1 MRQILI
7 LSGKGGTGKT
17 TVASSF
23 IKLAQA
29 KLYADCDVDA
39 PNLHLVVN
47 APPETITRDYYG
59 LAKAVIDQGTCIH
72 CDRCRQECRF
82 GAIEIVDGNYR
93 VSPYLCEGCAVCDLV
108 CPADAIDMVDM
119 VDGQLMVSHDPDKV
133 REVFSTAELGIG
145 SGTTGLLVTEVKKQ
159 LYHEGAKI
167 ISNDPDEIVI
177 LDGSPGIGCPVIAST
192 SGVDLVLLVVEPSI
206 SGMSDMN
213 RIVQMARHFQL
224 EPLVCINK
232 YDTNLEKSQAIVDY
246 CQREGLELIAQIPF
260 DKEAIRAVNEGYAV
274 VDIDCPAG
282 QAIRDCYEE
291 TLARLD

>member
-23 IKLAQA
+23 IKLSQA

-47 APPETITRDYYG
+47 APEETSRSNYYG
-59 LAKAVIDQGTCIH
+59 LAKAVINPEVCIH
-72 CDRCRQECRF
+72 CDRCRRKCRF
-82 GAIEIVDGNYR
+82 HAIEIVDGNYQ

-108 CPADAIDMVDM
+108 CPADAIDMVEM
-119 VDGQLMVSHDPDKV
+119 VDGELMVSHDVDKV

-159 LYHEGAKI
+159 LYREGSKI
-167 ISNDPDEIVI
+167 ISREPDELAI

-192 SGVDLVLLVVEPSI
+192 TGVDLVLLVVEPSI

-213 RIVQMARHFQL
+213 RIVKMARHFQL

-232 YDTNLEKSQAIVDY
+232 YDTNLDKSQAIEDY
-246 CQREGLELIAQIPF
+246 CQDEGLELIAKIPF
-260 DKEAIRAVNEGYAV
+260 DKEAIRAVNEGYTV
-274 VDIDCPAG
+274 VELDCPAG
-282 QAIRDCYEE
+282 RAIRDCYQE
-291 TLARLD
+291 TLARL